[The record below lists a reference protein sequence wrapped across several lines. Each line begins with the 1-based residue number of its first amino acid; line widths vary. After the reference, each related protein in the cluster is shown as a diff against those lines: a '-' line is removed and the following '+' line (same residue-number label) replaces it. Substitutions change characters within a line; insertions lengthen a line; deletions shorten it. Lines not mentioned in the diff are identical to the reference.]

1 MRRVSWNI
9 MDTHAK
15 AGQVYL
21 QHRNVEKKW
30 KQLWLAL
37 YPSSRCGVARLER
50 QEMGGGE
57 RAGASVVWKHQDK
70 VKEKRVIRLSEV
82 IRVLRLPPHAEA
94 CPKDNMAAF
103 CVETDGRR
111 YVFAADK
118 DDCVEW
124 VERMCDIAFQGRS
137 TGQQPQLQMEDNQIY
152 VSREEVSEFRVGVKQ
167 TDAAVRCGLQGE
179 YYWLQVTQEGLVLK
193 EAETRKSLQHWPYQL
208 LRRYGRDK
216 ITFSIEAGRRSE
228 SGPGTFTFETR
239 QADDIFNLIET
250 AIRQQKASVFVG
262 DDREGDTVVAKRS
275 PNMPRARSPLPTL
288 PDSAAILEGSYSF
301 RPVFSNAIGSE
312 QCVYSQL
319 PNLIGSE
326 ECLYSE
332 PADSIKPKA
341 PGLNS
346 YLTPP
351 TSSTLTP
358 SIPLYPRNHHGNR
371 TEPVYADPADILSLI
386 PPRSTPPPPPTS
398 SSCSHH
404 HGNETEPVY
413 SEVYDHVSPLPD
425 QTQQQ
430 NQNQGGQ
437 EPGKAEPIYSEP
449 CVGTP
454 AKGPNTDPFAHLYSQ
469 VCKPGSSS
477 PSSSS
482 SSSSSPSSSLASSSS
497 SSSSSSLTITRT
509 LASRRPTAGRQSP
522 DVIYENMGVI

>member
-1 MRRVSWNI
+1 MPRDSLNI
-9 MDTHAK
+9 MDTHVK

-30 KQLWLAL
+30 KQHWLAL

-50 QEMGGGE
+50 QEVGGGE
-57 RAGASVVWKHQDK
+57 RAGPSGVWKHQDK

-94 CPKDNMAAF
+94 CPKDNMAF

-111 YVFAADK
+111 YIFAADK
-118 DDCVEW
+118 DNCVEW
-124 VERMCDIAFQGRS
+124 VERMCDLAFQGGS
-137 TGQQPQLQMEDNQIY
+137 TGQQPQIQMEDNQIY

-167 TDAAVRCGLQGE
+167 TDVAMRCGLQGE
-179 YYWLQVTQEGLVLK
+179 YYWLQVAQEGLVLK
-193 EAETRKSLQHWPYQL
+193 EAETRKSLQDWPYRL
-208 LRRYGRDK
+208 IRRYGRDK
-216 ITFSIEAGRRSE
+216 LTFSIEAGRRCD
-228 SGPGTFTFETR
+228 SGPGAFTFDTC
-239 QADDIFNLIET
+239 QADDIFSLIEN
-250 AIRQQKASVFVG
+250 AIREQKAVAG
-262 DDREGDTVVAKRS
+262 DECEGHTVAANRS
-275 PNMPRARSPLPTL
+275 PNMPRARSPLPKL

-301 RPVFSNAIGSE
+301 KPVFSNAIGAE
-312 QCVYSQL
+312 QCVYSQP

-326 ECLYSE
+326 ECPYSE

-351 TSSTLTP
+351 TASTLTP
-358 SIPLYPRNHHGNR
+358 SIPLYPHNHHGNR
-371 TEPVYADPADILSLI
+371 TEPVYADPADILSLT
-386 PPRSTPPPPPTS
+386 PPRSTPPPPPPTS
-398 SSCSHH
+398 SSCSCH
-404 HGNETEPVY
+404 HGDKPEPVY
-413 SEVYDHVSPLPD
+413 SEVYDR
-425 QTQQQ
+425 
-430 NQNQGGQ
+430 GQ
-437 EPGKAEPIYSEP
+437 EPGKEQPIYSEP

-477 PSSSS
+477 
-482 SSSSSPSSSLASSSS
+482 SSSSSPS

-509 LASRRPTAGRQSP
+509 LATRRPTAGRQSP
-522 DVIYENMGVI
+522 EVIYENMGFI